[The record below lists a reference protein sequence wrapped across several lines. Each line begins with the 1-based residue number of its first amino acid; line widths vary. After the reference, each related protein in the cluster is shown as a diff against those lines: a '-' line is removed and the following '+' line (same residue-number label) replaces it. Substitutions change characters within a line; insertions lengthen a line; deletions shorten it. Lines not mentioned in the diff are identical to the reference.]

1 MKPTIAELAARQGIQ
16 ATGLDNFARERLGMP
31 AKRLKGHLEI
41 ASRLLSNDTSILK
54 SPRVKAWLY
63 AQAEQSGHSRQAVDE
78 VIRQVLDAPSPEAR
92 VERYALALSG
102 DPASAQRGL
111 SMARDYQRETMV
123 AGVNTRLERQD
134 AQLKRSGSTFELPDD
149 EGRMAQARQESGSL
163 RRALETAAASSGL
176 SADRPQS
183 LQDYQARAAAYA
195 EMTASKLEG
204 LERRRAAGET
214 PTLREDIEAS
224 WMTDRAL
231 RAKADVGLPG
241 GSSIG
246 EVIERTDAAVS
257 TAEAIA
263 EQVENQ

>member
-1 MKPTIAELAARQGIQ
+1 VKPTKAELAARQGIQ

-41 ASRLLSNDTSILK
+41 ASRLLSNDTAILK
-54 SPRVKAWLY
+54 NQRVKAWLY

-134 AQLKRSGSTFELPDD
+134 AQLKRSGTTFELPDNSRL
-149 EGRMAQARQESGSL
+149 EAARQESGAV
-163 RRALETAAASSGL
+163 RRALEAAAVSSGIA
-176 SADRPQS
+176 ADRPQS
-183 LQDYQARAAAYA
+183 LRDHQVRAQIYANRAAD
-195 EMTASKLEG
+195 KLEDNS
-204 LERRRAAGET
+204 RRREAGE
-214 PTLREDIEAS
+214 RVDMRDDIEGAY
-224 WMTDRAL
+224 MAATAL
-231 RAKADVGLPG
+231 AAKNDVGLSG
-241 GSSIG
+241 DRSMADIAERVDSHQA
-246 EVIERTDAAVS
+246 VIESAM
-257 TAEAIA
+257 E
-263 EQVENQ
+263 EVERQ